1 MKFQAQCQTY
11 HLFVGVIYDP
21 GASLA
26 AVLGEQAHY
35 IADSVKIVDGV
46 DPSAEIALALHLIV

>member
-1 MKFQAQCQTY
+1 MKFEAQCQTY
-11 HLFVGVIYDP
+11 HLFVDVIYDP

-35 IADSVKIVDGV
+35 VADSVRIVDGV
-46 DPSAEIALALHLIV
+46 DPSAEITLALHLII